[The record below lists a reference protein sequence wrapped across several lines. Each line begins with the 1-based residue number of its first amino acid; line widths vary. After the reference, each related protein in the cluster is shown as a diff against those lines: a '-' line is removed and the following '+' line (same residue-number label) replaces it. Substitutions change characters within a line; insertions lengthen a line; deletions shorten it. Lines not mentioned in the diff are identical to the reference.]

1 MSVSAHLLDAAG
13 LHRPGLAARR
23 RADLG
28 VHRGKGLHLV
38 IPAIL
43 DASGAVM
50 VISTRPD
57 DLTATMRVRRRIGPV
72 AIFDPQ
78 HLAEGLPAGMRWS
91 PIRGCESPQTAMI
104 RATGLA
110 P

>member
-1 MSVSAHLLDAAG
+1 M
-13 LHRPGLAARR
+13 
-23 RADLG
+23 
-28 VHRGKGLHLV
+28 

-43 DASGAVM
+43 DASGAVV

-57 DLTATMRVRRRIGPV
+57 NLTATMRVRRRIGPV

-91 PIRGCESPQTAMI
+91 PIRGCESRQTAMI
-104 RATGLA
+104 RATRLRA
-110 P
+110 VERRCPS

>member
-1 MSVSAHLLDAAG
+1 M
-13 LHRPGLAARR
+13 
-23 RADLG
+23 
-28 VHRGKGLHLV
+28 